1 MASWCR
7 APFRPSR
14 CKANC
19 ELDGRILPL
28 PYRGG
33 DLEILPGNAY
43 ASENKYSDD
52 VYLSAAGACR
62 VRQVPSI
69 LGSGERSTS
78 ARSMLTPDLKIHP
91 PFTERSP
98 RRRPL
103 MHRQRDSVRGG
114 FRVRKLPSI
123 VGSRERFTCAM
134 RIHSTLQAKKSA
146 PTLQQINAT
155 GLTIGLMSMNTLLPW
170 WGGSN
175 PSDS

>member
-1 MASWCR
+1 MRPGTLASWCR

-19 ELDGRILPL
+19 ELDGRIL

-52 VYLSAAGACR
+52 VS
-62 VRQVPSI
+62 
-69 LGSGERSTS
+69 LGSGERFTS
-78 ARSMLTPDLKIHP
+78 VMSMLTPDLKIHP

-170 WGGSN
+170 WGCSN